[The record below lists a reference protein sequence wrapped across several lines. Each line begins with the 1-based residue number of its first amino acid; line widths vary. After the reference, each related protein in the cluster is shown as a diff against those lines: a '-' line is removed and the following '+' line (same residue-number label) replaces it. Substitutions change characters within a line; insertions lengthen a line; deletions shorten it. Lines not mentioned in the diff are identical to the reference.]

1 MFGSNYDPNNDQQSS
16 ADSDLLGNNTNAM
29 LQAQTATIAG
39 DTVYYYRVRVG
50 SLANGNGS
58 SSFYLALDLN
68 GTGVYPTADMFV
80 EAKYAIIGG
89 QFKRGEIN
97 FHKADFSN
105 GNTGFSPSTTSWLSS
120 STDENNEYNL
130 LAGTSGNGSAIDNN
144 NGIIFVEKTNTDIDG
159 DGNSDYWVTF
169 GFTLSQLNAW
179 AKVGINS
186 GATVVAPNNIVSTTV
201 SGTSALA
208 LFAFTSTSQTS
219 NGDIA
224 GVNDR
229 TADLTQSWSDLGLV
243 INTTLDNL
251 GAGAPASPTVNRLT
265 TADTTPVVTGTAKLA
280 SGDTLAVTID
290 GTTYTPTLTQ
300 VGTTDTYNWAVQV
313 TSALSSNTYSVTAT
327 TSRTSG
333 GSTLTASDLTSGEL
347 VVNTSIPNQTP
358 TIIAYCDDVTA
369 QTGDFSSG
377 SRTND
382 TAPLIKGVLDAP
394 LDAGDVVRIYRS
406 TNNGSFELLSGTAT
420 VSGTSWTYQDSS
432 LSNGSAYTYKAV
444 VYDGSNEG
452 SASGLFTLNVDTS
465 APTVTLTIA
474 NYTDDI
480 GATTG
485 NLLAGSTTDDSTPL
499 LNGTFSTSGATPPL
513 SSGEKIEVGTV
524 KANAPAGSEGV

>member
-1 MFGSNYDPNNDQQSS
+1 M
-16 ADSDLLGNNTNAM
+16 
-29 LQAQTATIAG
+29 
-39 DTVYYYRVRVG
+39 
-50 SLANGNGS
+50 
-58 SSFYLALDLN
+58 
-68 GTGVYPTADMFV
+68 
-80 EAKYAIIGG
+80 
-89 QFKRGEIN
+89 
-97 FHKADFSN
+97 
-105 GNTGFSPSTTSWLSS
+105 
-120 STDENNEYNL
+120 
-130 LAGTSGNGSAIDNN
+130 
-144 NGIIFVEKTNTDIDG
+144 
-159 DGNSDYWVTF
+159 TF

-327 TSRTSG
+327 TSRIR
-333 GSTLTASDLTSGEL
+333 
-347 VVNTSIPNQTP
+347 V
-358 TIIAYCDDVTA
+358 
-369 QTGDFSSG
+369 
-377 SRTND
+377 
-382 TAPLIKGVLDAP
+382 
-394 LDAGDVVRIYRS
+394 
-406 TNNGSFELLSGTAT
+406 
-420 VSGTSWTYQDSS
+420 
-432 LSNGSAYTYKAV
+432 
-444 VYDGSNEG
+444 
-452 SASGLFTLNVDTS
+452 
-465 APTVTLTIA
+465 
-474 NYTDDI
+474 
-480 GATTG
+480 
-485 NLLAGSTTDDSTPL
+485 
-499 LNGTFSTSGATPPL
+499 
-513 SSGEKIEVGTV
+513 
-524 KANAPAGSEGV
+524 